1 MKTLKVATL
10 AAFSAMVTED
20 LLALGSQQ
28 KKEIHIALPGGRS
41 AKAILDGILAA
52 KEVVPQ
58 VVLYLVDERLTGE
71 RNADTL
77 LDAGL
82 QRAIDA
88 QRMDRSQLRIP
99 AIGEPLGSASFDRV
113 YVGIGEDGH
122 FASLFPGSYTQED
135 QDAVLS
141 IEDSP
146 KPPPK
151 RTTLSYS
158 GFRTLAKKSPIYLLF
173 FGEGKR
179 EALER
184 LVANKEGATALPVA
198 FFRDEGFDATIVT
211 DLEDF

>member
-58 VVLYLVDERLTGE
+58 VVLYLVDERLSGE

-88 QRMDRSQLRIP
+88 QRMNSTQLRIP
-99 AIGEPLGSASFDRV
+99 VFGEPLSSVAFDRV

-135 QDAVLS
+135 QAEVLC
-141 IEDSP
+141 IEESP
-146 KPPPK
+146 K
-151 RTTLSYS
+151 
-158 GFRTLAKKSPIYLLF
+158 
-173 FGEGKR
+173 
-179 EALER
+179 
-184 LVANKEGATALPVA
+184 
-198 FFRDEGFDATIVT
+198 
-211 DLEDF
+211 